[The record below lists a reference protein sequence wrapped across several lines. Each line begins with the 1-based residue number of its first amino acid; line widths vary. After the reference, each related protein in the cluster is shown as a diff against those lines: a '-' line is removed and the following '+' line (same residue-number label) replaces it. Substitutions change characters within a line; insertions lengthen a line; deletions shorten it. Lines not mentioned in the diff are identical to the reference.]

1 MNYNIA
7 CANTKLL
14 SFIIIKYDTL
24 KKKHIPYKIIFKSM
38 YNVSGA
44 QSHSYAVSC
53 FTLIILYFS

>member
-14 SFIIIKYDTL
+14 SFIIIKYDTF
-24 KKKHIPYKIIFKSM
+24 KKKNIPYKIIFKSM